1 MTTRQKVRL
10 ALFLALGAFLLVA
23 LSDVL
28 GLRQSETST
37 QSPLGYVEI
46 SHGSHVHYVPN
57 DWTGED
63 ISSFPSTPPP
73 EGMTVGPT
81 GQIVPR
87 GADR

>member
-10 ALFLALGAFLLVA
+10 GLFLVLGLFMLVA

-28 GLRQSETST
+28 GLRESDTST

-46 SHGSHVHYVPN
+46 SHGGHAHYVPN
-57 DWTGED
+57 DWDGSD

-73 EGMTVGPT
+73 EGMTVGPQ
-81 GQIVPR
+81 GQFIPL
-87 GADR
+87 AD